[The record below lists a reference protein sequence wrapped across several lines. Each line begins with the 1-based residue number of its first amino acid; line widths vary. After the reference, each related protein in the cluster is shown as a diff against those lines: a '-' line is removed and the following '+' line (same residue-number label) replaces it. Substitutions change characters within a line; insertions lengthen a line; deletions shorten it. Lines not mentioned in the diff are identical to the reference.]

1 MHLTC
6 DAEAGALVSL
16 SDESVVSE
24 VSVDSGLLFAFPDFA
39 LACFAAVTFTVFLA
53 QEPGVTGDLL
63 SSGLLSGEFCTA
75 ALIYKERF
83 KKMFLVLQG

>member
-6 DAEAGALVSL
+6 DTEAGALVSL

-39 LACFAAVTFTVFLA
+39 MACFGMVTFTVFLA
-53 QEPGVTGDLL
+53 EYPGVTGDLF
-63 SSGLLSGEFCTA
+63 SSGLLIGEFCTA
-75 ALIYKERF
+75 ALI
-83 KKMFLVLQG
+83 